1 MYNWKPLSYES
12 YCDAELGSVPLS
24 KHKDYLYLVVAKRDW
39 TVSNK
44 ETTYDPS
51 LKGPTVVP
59 GRDRASCRLTD
70 ARKVPNLIKV
80 YFTCVA
86 IVPNRNL
93 IWMMWLDHHIFN
105 DLPTFQV
112 LNQWFDHSL
121 FLYLTCVSTLVE
133 NFQSLIDFVFF
144 LFCWNGLVF
153 FFLKFRLK
161 TLILFFDFFFWP
173 RRIGRQ
179 WGGGP
184 KIVSF

>member
-86 IVPNRNL
+86 IVPIGNL
-93 IWMMWLDHHIFN
+93 IWMKWLDHHIFN
-105 DLPTFQV
+105 DVPTFQV
-112 LNQWFDHSL
+112 LNQWFDHSF
-121 FLYLTCVSTLVE
+121 FLYATCVSTLVE

-153 FFLKFRLK
+153 F
-161 TLILFFDFFFWP
+161 
-173 RRIGRQ
+173 
-179 WGGGP
+179 
-184 KIVSF
+184 S